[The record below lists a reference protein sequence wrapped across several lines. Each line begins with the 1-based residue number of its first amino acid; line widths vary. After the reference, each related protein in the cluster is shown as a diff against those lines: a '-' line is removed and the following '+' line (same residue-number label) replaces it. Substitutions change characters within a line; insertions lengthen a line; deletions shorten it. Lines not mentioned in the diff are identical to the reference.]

1 MSTVNALPK
10 HLKPRR
16 EKVFGDGRPRPMDG
30 NAKARVMA
38 YARPF
43 TRRTEKGKHYGQLTP
58 KYTLTC

>member
-1 MSTVNALPK
+1 ME
-10 HLKPRR
+10 R
-16 EKVFGDGRPRPMDG
+16 

-58 KYTLTC
+58 KYRPWCMNVPAVVSCSDFANLVASDRA